1 MIAKT
6 GRAVIIDD
14 NNDIIFIKRTK
25 FNEDMSIKNIYYTF
39 PGGHL
44 EGEETFEEA
53 TVREVYEELGVN
65 ILLDK
70 EFIHLFNEELN
81 RDEVFYISH
90 IVSGEIGTGNGPEF
104 QVVDYLK
111 YGKYDIVKINKSEL
125 TNYNILPI
133 EVKEKILE
141 ELKKV

>member
-90 IVSGEIGTGNGPEF
+90 IVSGEIRNWKWSG
-104 QVVDYLK
+104 VSSSRL
-111 YGKYDIVKINKSEL
+111 S
-125 TNYNILPI
+125 
-133 EVKEKILE
+133 
-141 ELKKV
+141 

>member
-1 MIAKT
+1 MVAKT

-14 NNDIIFIKRTK
+14 NNDVIFIKRTK

-104 QVVDYLK
+104 QVVNYLK

-141 ELKKV
+141 EL

>member
-1 MIAKT
+1 MVAKT

-14 NNDIIFIKRTK
+14 NNDVIFIKRTK

-90 IVSGEIGTGNGPEF
+90 ILSGEIGTGNGPEF

-111 YGKYDIVKINKSEL
+111 YGKYDIVKINKSQL

-141 ELKKV
+141 EL

>member
-141 ELKKV
+141 EL